1 MPRFPKPDP
10 PTYNGHKLTPSE
22 RRAILA
28 AAAKGYVFRANKLGS
43 GGRLDPNL
51 KNFYVSVG
59 VLRKLYKA
67 GVMMNGTGYGTYC
80 LTQEYASQG
89 LSGIRQYAELEAA
102 YLSHRAERK
111 AAAAQRKAMKQGK
124 APAK

>member
-1 MPRFPKPDP
+1 MPRVLKPDP

-28 AAAKGYVFRANKLGS
+28 AAAKGYVFRAGKLGS
-43 GGRLDPNL
+43 GAKDSPQH
-51 KNFYVSVG
+51 KNSYVSVG

-80 LTQEYASQG
+80 LTQEYKSQG
-89 LSGIRQYAELEAA
+89 LSGIRQYDELEAV
-102 YLSHRAERK
+102 YLSDRAARK
-111 AAAAQRKAMKQGK
+111 AAAEQRKAMKQGK